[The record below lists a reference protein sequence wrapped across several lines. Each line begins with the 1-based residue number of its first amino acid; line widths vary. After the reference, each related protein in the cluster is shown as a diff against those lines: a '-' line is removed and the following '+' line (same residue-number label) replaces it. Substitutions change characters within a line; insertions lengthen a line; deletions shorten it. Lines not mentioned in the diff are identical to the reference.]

1 MKPIVLAVALAA
13 MATPVLA
20 EPAYDAA
27 YYDQLTGLGLER
39 EVFLYALRWAGDAN
53 SEAELA
59 VARALLDGIGVEE
72 NPMAA
77 ISIAC
82 RSRTFDEWER
92 SKLVLQANLRLAGKI
107 NGQVQ
112 WAEIGS

>member
-1 MKPIVLAVALAA
+1 MKPILMAAAFAALAVPAA
-13 MATPVLA
+13 S
-20 EPAYDAA
+20 EPSYNPAFYSELVA
-27 YYDQLTGLGLER
+27 LGLER
-39 EVFLYALRWAGDAN
+39 EAFLYALRWAGDAN
-53 SEAELA
+53 SEAEHT

-107 NGQVQ
+107 TGQVQ
-112 WAEIGS
+112 CAEVGS